1 MMAVVGKANLE
12 VVNQGLHA
20 LFHGCAWRGNELVV
34 IHLDCAGRHLVQAL
48 YSTYA
53 FGLLRGH
60 KSAITYLVNNAE
72 RLPELLNTAEIP
84 VVAIAVLPNWNI
96 ELDLH
101 KNIGTTS
108 TG

>member
-1 MMAVVGKANLE
+1 MNEVRTDLE
-12 VVNQGLHA
+12 VVDQRLHA
-20 LFHGCAWRGNELVV
+20 LLHGCSWGRNQLVV

-84 VVAIAVLPNWNI
+84 VVAIAVLSNGDI
-96 ELDLH
+96 EFNLETR
-101 KNIGTTS
+101 G
-108 TG
+108 